1 MRCNFCDGTG
11 MRRNGTQVVPCAE
24 CGGCGVAHCCDG
36 IQSCCEI
43 EGDERLAPLKQV
55 ELSPVPHSVPVER
68 RD

>member
-1 MRCNFCDGTG
+1 
-11 MRRNGTQVVPCAE
+11 VPCAE